1 MPRFFVV
8 IVLMSVGGLYILGN
22 AAYLM
27 FVESEYWTQV
37 SRKLV
42 KENVPIPA
50 KRGNILSADGQIMAS
65 SLPEYKIYMDY
76 VASDKNPETAKEL
89 QAWRDSVLMADLDSI
104 SRGLSKIFP
113 DKTAGYFKKR
123 LKKGKKLRRRN
134 WQIYGRR
141 ISYIQYKE
149 CKKLPLF
156 RESPFKGG
164 FYAEEFNQRKKPYGS
179 LAARTL
185 GALYASKD
193 SARYGLELSYDS
205 ILRGKEGVSHRA
217 KVRNKWLSLVD
228 APPVDGNDIETTI
241 DVSMQDA
248 LVTWLQSIPQ
258 VRKVNYSEMTANTLS
273 GLNLLIAYVSMG
285 IIVILLAVSIFLISN
300 TVAIG
305 ISVRSEEINIMKY
318 IGATDFF
325 VRAPFVL
332 EGMLIGLIGA
342 AVPLGLIYSLYNYAL
357 NYIVERFLVLSGFLN
372 FLSVDEVFHFLI
384 PVSLGVGV
392 GIGFL
397 GSISTVRKHLHV

>member
-1 MPRFFVV
+1 MKISTLLYTIKQGFANIFRNKWYSLASIATISACLFLFGLFYS
-8 IVLMSVGGLYILGN
+8 IVAN
-22 AAYLM
+22 
-27 FVESEYWTQV
+27 FQ
-37 SRKLV
+37 
-42 KENVPIPA
+42 
-50 KRGNILSADGQIMAS
+50 NILKTAEEGVSVTVFFHSEWDGCESHIDGQIPSEQRIEEIGQEIAKRAEVS
-65 SLPEYKIYMDY
+65 DVQFKSADEAWATFGPDY
-76 VASDKNPETAKEL
+76 FGED
-89 QAWRDSVLMADLDSI
+89 
-104 SRGLSKIFP
+104 
-113 DKTAGYFKKR
+113 
-123 LKKGKKLRRRN
+123 
-134 WQIYGRR
+134 
-141 ISYIQYKE
+141 
-149 CKKLPLF
+149 
-156 RESPFKGG
+156 
-164 FYAEEFNQRKKPYGS
+164 YAEGFPENP
-179 LAARTL
+179 LA
-185 GALYASKD
+185 GED
-193 SARYGLELSYDS
+193 SYEIFLS
-205 ILRGKEGVSHRA
+205 
-217 KVRNKWLSLVD
+217 
-228 APPVDGNDIETTI
+228 

-248 LVTWLQSIPQ
+248 LVTWLQSIPE

-300 TVAIG
+300 TVTIG

-357 NYIVERFLVLSGFLN
+357 NYMVNRFMVLSGFLN
-372 FLSVDEVFHFLI
+372 FLSVDEVFHFLV

>member
-1 MPRFFVV
+1 MKISTLLYTIKQGFVNIFRNKWYSLASIATISACLFLFGLFYS
-8 IVLMSVGGLYILGN
+8 IVAN
-22 AAYLM
+22 
-27 FVESEYWTQV
+27 FQ
-37 SRKLV
+37 
-42 KENVPIPA
+42 
-50 KRGNILSADGQIMAS
+50 NIL
-65 SLPEYKIYMDY
+65 
-76 VASDKNPETAKEL
+76 
-89 QAWRDSVLMADLDSI
+89 
-104 SRGLSKIFP
+104 
-113 DKTAGYFKKR
+113 KTA
-123 LKKGKKLRRRN
+123 
-134 WQIYGRR
+134 
-141 ISYIQYKE
+141 E
-149 CKKLPLF
+149 
-156 RESPFKGG
+156 
-164 FYAEEFNQRKKPYGS
+164 
-179 LAARTL
+179 
-185 GALYASKD
+185 
-193 SARYGLELSYDS
+193 
-205 ILRGKEGVSHRA
+205 EGVSVTVFFHSEWDGCESHTEGQIPSEQQTEEIGQEIAKRA
-217 KVRNKWLSLVD
+217 EVSDVQFKSADEAWATFGPDYFGEDYAEGFPENPLAGEDSYEIFLS
-228 APPVDGNDIETTI
+228 

-357 NYIVERFLVLSGFLN
+357 NYIVERFLILSGFLN

>member
-1 MPRFFVV
+1 MMKISTLLYTIKQGFVNIFRNKWYSLASIATISACLFLFGLFYS
-8 IVLMSVGGLYILGN
+8 IVAN
-22 AAYLM
+22 
-27 FVESEYWTQV
+27 FQ
-37 SRKLV
+37 
-42 KENVPIPA
+42 
-50 KRGNILSADGQIMAS
+50 NIL
-65 SLPEYKIYMDY
+65 
-76 VASDKNPETAKEL
+76 
-89 QAWRDSVLMADLDSI
+89 
-104 SRGLSKIFP
+104 
-113 DKTAGYFKKR
+113 KTA
-123 LKKGKKLRRRN
+123 
-134 WQIYGRR
+134 
-141 ISYIQYKE
+141 E
-149 CKKLPLF
+149 
-156 RESPFKGG
+156 
-164 FYAEEFNQRKKPYGS
+164 
-179 LAARTL
+179 
-185 GALYASKD
+185 
-193 SARYGLELSYDS
+193 
-205 ILRGKEGVSHRA
+205 EGVSVTVFFHSEWDGCESHIEGQIPSEQQIEEIGQEIAKRA
-217 KVRNKWLSLVD
+217 EVSDVQFKSADEAWATFGPDYFGEDYAEGFPENPLAGEDSYEIFLS
-228 APPVDGNDIETTI
+228 

-357 NYIVERFLVLSGFLN
+357 NYIMERFLVLSGFLN

>member
-1 MPRFFVV
+1 MMKISTLLYTIKQGFANIFRNKWYSLASIATISACLFLFGLFYS
-8 IVLMSVGGLYILGN
+8 IVAN
-22 AAYLM
+22 
-27 FVESEYWTQV
+27 FQ
-37 SRKLV
+37 
-42 KENVPIPA
+42 
-50 KRGNILSADGQIMAS
+50 NILKTAEEGVSVTVFFHSEWDGCESHTDGQIPS
-65 SLPEYKIYMDY
+65 EQKIEEIGQEIAKRAEVSDVQFKSADEAWATFGPDY
-76 VASDKNPETAKEL
+76 FGED
-89 QAWRDSVLMADLDSI
+89 
-104 SRGLSKIFP
+104 
-113 DKTAGYFKKR
+113 
-123 LKKGKKLRRRN
+123 
-134 WQIYGRR
+134 
-141 ISYIQYKE
+141 
-149 CKKLPLF
+149 
-156 RESPFKGG
+156 
-164 FYAEEFNQRKKPYGS
+164 YAEGFPENP
-179 LAARTL
+179 LA
-185 GALYASKD
+185 GED
-193 SARYGLELSYDS
+193 SYEIFLS
-205 ILRGKEGVSHRA
+205 
-217 KVRNKWLSLVD
+217 
-228 APPVDGNDIETTI
+228 

-248 LVTWLQSIPQ
+248 LVTWLQSIPE

-357 NYIVERFLVLSGFLN
+357 NYMVNRFMVLSGFLN
-372 FLSVDEVFHFLI
+372 FLSVDEVFHFLVPI
-384 PVSLGVGV
+384 SLGVGV

>member
-1 MPRFFVV
+1 MTKRRVGILMKISTLLYTIKQGFANIFRNKWYSLASIATISACLFLFGLFYS
-8 IVLMSVGGLYILGN
+8 IVAN
-22 AAYLM
+22 
-27 FVESEYWTQV
+27 FQ
-37 SRKLV
+37 
-42 KENVPIPA
+42 
-50 KRGNILSADGQIMAS
+50 NILKTAEEGVSVTVFFHSDMDNCESHADGQIPSEQRLEEIGQEIAKRAEVS
-65 SLPEYKIYMDY
+65 EVQFQSADDAWATFGPDY
-76 VASDKNPETAKEL
+76 FGED
-89 QAWRDSVLMADLDSI
+89 
-104 SRGLSKIFP
+104 
-113 DKTAGYFKKR
+113 
-123 LKKGKKLRRRN
+123 
-134 WQIYGRR
+134 
-141 ISYIQYKE
+141 
-149 CKKLPLF
+149 
-156 RESPFKGG
+156 
-164 FYAEEFNQRKKPYGS
+164 YAEGFPENP
-179 LAARTL
+179 LAGEDT
-185 GALYASKD
+185 Y
-193 SARYGLELSYDS
+193 EIFLS
-205 ILRGKEGVSHRA
+205 
-217 KVRNKWLSLVD
+217 
-228 APPVDGNDIETTI
+228 

-248 LVTWLQSIPQ
+248 LVTWLQSIPE

-357 NYIVERFLVLSGFLN
+357 NYVVNRFMVLSGFLN

>member
-1 MPRFFVV
+1 MKISTLLYTIKQGFANIFRNKWYSLASIATISACLFLFGLFYS
-8 IVLMSVGGLYILGN
+8 IVAN
-22 AAYLM
+22 
-27 FVESEYWTQV
+27 FQ
-37 SRKLV
+37 
-42 KENVPIPA
+42 
-50 KRGNILSADGQIMAS
+50 NILKTAEEGVSVTVFFHSEWDGCESHIDGQIPSEQRIEEIGQEIAKRAEVS
-65 SLPEYKIYMDY
+65 DVQFKSADEAWATFGPDY
-76 VASDKNPETAKEL
+76 FGED
-89 QAWRDSVLMADLDSI
+89 
-104 SRGLSKIFP
+104 
-113 DKTAGYFKKR
+113 
-123 LKKGKKLRRRN
+123 
-134 WQIYGRR
+134 
-141 ISYIQYKE
+141 
-149 CKKLPLF
+149 
-156 RESPFKGG
+156 
-164 FYAEEFNQRKKPYGS
+164 YAEGFPENP
-179 LAARTL
+179 LA
-185 GALYASKD
+185 GED
-193 SARYGLELSYDS
+193 SYEIFLS
-205 ILRGKEGVSHRA
+205 
-217 KVRNKWLSLVD
+217 
-228 APPVDGNDIETTI
+228 

-248 LVTWLQSIPQ
+248 LVTWLQSIPE

-342 AVPLGLIYSLYNYAL
+342 ALPLGLIYSLYNYTL
-357 NYIVERFLVLSGFLN
+357 NYMVNRFMVLSGFLN
-372 FLSVDEVFHFLI
+372 FLSVDEVFHFLV

>member
-1 MPRFFVV
+1 MKISTLLYTIKQGFVNIFRNKWYSLASIATISACLFLFGLFYS
-8 IVLMSVGGLYILGN
+8 IVAN
-22 AAYLM
+22 
-27 FVESEYWTQV
+27 FQ
-37 SRKLV
+37 
-42 KENVPIPA
+42 
-50 KRGNILSADGQIMAS
+50 NIL
-65 SLPEYKIYMDY
+65 
-76 VASDKNPETAKEL
+76 
-89 QAWRDSVLMADLDSI
+89 
-104 SRGLSKIFP
+104 
-113 DKTAGYFKKR
+113 KTA
-123 LKKGKKLRRRN
+123 
-134 WQIYGRR
+134 
-141 ISYIQYKE
+141 E
-149 CKKLPLF
+149 
-156 RESPFKGG
+156 
-164 FYAEEFNQRKKPYGS
+164 
-179 LAARTL
+179 
-185 GALYASKD
+185 
-193 SARYGLELSYDS
+193 
-205 ILRGKEGVSHRA
+205 EGVSVTVFFHSEWDGCESHIEGQIPSEQQIEEIGQEIAKRA
-217 KVRNKWLSLVD
+217 EVSDVQFKSADEAWATFGPDYFGEDYAEGFPENPLAGEDSYEIFLS
-228 APPVDGNDIETTI
+228 

-384 PVSLGVGV
+384 PVSLGVGM

>member
-1 MPRFFVV
+1 MKISTLLYTIKQGFANIFRNKWYSLASIATISACLFLFGLFYS
-8 IVLMSVGGLYILGN
+8 IVAN
-22 AAYLM
+22 
-27 FVESEYWTQV
+27 FQ
-37 SRKLV
+37 
-42 KENVPIPA
+42 
-50 KRGNILSADGQIMAS
+50 NILKTAEEGVSVTVFFHSEWDGCESHIDGQIS
-65 SLPEYKIYMDY
+65 SEQRIEEIGQEIAKRAEVSDVQFKSADEAWATFGPDY
-76 VASDKNPETAKEL
+76 FGED
-89 QAWRDSVLMADLDSI
+89 
-104 SRGLSKIFP
+104 
-113 DKTAGYFKKR
+113 
-123 LKKGKKLRRRN
+123 
-134 WQIYGRR
+134 
-141 ISYIQYKE
+141 
-149 CKKLPLF
+149 
-156 RESPFKGG
+156 
-164 FYAEEFNQRKKPYGS
+164 YAEGFPENP
-179 LAARTL
+179 LA
-185 GALYASKD
+185 GED
-193 SARYGLELSYDS
+193 SYEIFLS
-205 ILRGKEGVSHRA
+205 
-217 KVRNKWLSLVD
+217 
-228 APPVDGNDIETTI
+228 

-248 LVTWLQSIPQ
+248 LVTWLQSIPE

-357 NYIVERFLVLSGFLN
+357 NYMVNRFMVLSGFLN
-372 FLSVDEVFHFLI
+372 FLSVDEVFHFLV

>member
-1 MPRFFVV
+1 MKISTLLYTIKQGFANIFRNKWYSLASIATISACLFLFGLFYS
-8 IVLMSVGGLYILGN
+8 IVAN
-22 AAYLM
+22 
-27 FVESEYWTQV
+27 FQ
-37 SRKLV
+37 
-42 KENVPIPA
+42 
-50 KRGNILSADGQIMAS
+50 NILKTAEEGVSVTVFFHSEWDGCESHVDGQIPSEQRIEEIGQEIAKRAEVS
-65 SLPEYKIYMDY
+65 DVQFKSADEAWATFGPDY
-76 VASDKNPETAKEL
+76 FGED
-89 QAWRDSVLMADLDSI
+89 
-104 SRGLSKIFP
+104 
-113 DKTAGYFKKR
+113 
-123 LKKGKKLRRRN
+123 
-134 WQIYGRR
+134 
-141 ISYIQYKE
+141 
-149 CKKLPLF
+149 
-156 RESPFKGG
+156 
-164 FYAEEFNQRKKPYGS
+164 YAEGFPENP
-179 LAARTL
+179 LA
-185 GALYASKD
+185 GED
-193 SARYGLELSYDS
+193 SYEIFLS
-205 ILRGKEGVSHRA
+205 
-217 KVRNKWLSLVD
+217 
-228 APPVDGNDIETTI
+228 

-248 LVTWLQSIPQ
+248 LVIWLQSIPE

-342 AVPLGLIYSLYNYAL
+342 ALPLGLIYSLYNYAL
-357 NYIVERFLVLSGFLN
+357 NYMVNRFMVLSGFLN
-372 FLSVDEVFHFLI
+372 FLSVDEVFHFLV

>member
-1 MPRFFVV
+1 MMKISTLLYTIKQGFANIFRNKWYSLASIATISACLFLFGLFYS
-8 IVLMSVGGLYILGN
+8 IVAN
-22 AAYLM
+22 
-27 FVESEYWTQV
+27 FQ
-37 SRKLV
+37 
-42 KENVPIPA
+42 
-50 KRGNILSADGQIMAS
+50 NILKTAEEGVSVTVFFHSEWDGCESHVDGQIPSEQRIEEIGQEIAKRAEVS
-65 SLPEYKIYMDY
+65 DVQFKSADEAWATFGPDY
-76 VASDKNPETAKEL
+76 FGED
-89 QAWRDSVLMADLDSI
+89 
-104 SRGLSKIFP
+104 
-113 DKTAGYFKKR
+113 
-123 LKKGKKLRRRN
+123 
-134 WQIYGRR
+134 
-141 ISYIQYKE
+141 
-149 CKKLPLF
+149 
-156 RESPFKGG
+156 
-164 FYAEEFNQRKKPYGS
+164 YAEGFPENP
-179 LAARTL
+179 LA
-185 GALYASKD
+185 GED
-193 SARYGLELSYDS
+193 SYEIFLS
-205 ILRGKEGVSHRA
+205 
-217 KVRNKWLSLVD
+217 
-228 APPVDGNDIETTI
+228 

-248 LVTWLQSIPQ
+248 LVTWLQSIPE

-305 ISVRSEEINIMKY
+305 ISVRSVEINIMKY

-357 NYIVERFLVLSGFLN
+357 NYMVNRFMVLSGFLN
-372 FLSVDEVFHFLI
+372 FLSVDEVFHFLV

>member
-1 MPRFFVV
+1 MKISTLLYTIKQGFANIFRNKWYSLASIATISACLFLFGLFYA
-8 IVLMSVGGLYILGN
+8 IVAN
-22 AAYLM
+22 
-27 FVESEYWTQV
+27 FQ
-37 SRKLV
+37 
-42 KENVPIPA
+42 
-50 KRGNILSADGQIMAS
+50 NIL
-65 SLPEYKIYMDY
+65 
-76 VASDKNPETAKEL
+76 
-89 QAWRDSVLMADLDSI
+89 
-104 SRGLSKIFP
+104 
-113 DKTAGYFKKR
+113 KTA
-123 LKKGKKLRRRN
+123 
-134 WQIYGRR
+134 
-141 ISYIQYKE
+141 E
-149 CKKLPLF
+149 
-156 RESPFKGG
+156 
-164 FYAEEFNQRKKPYGS
+164 
-179 LAARTL
+179 
-185 GALYASKD
+185 
-193 SARYGLELSYDS
+193 
-205 ILRGKEGVSHRA
+205 EGVSVTVFFHSEMDNCESHTEGQIPSEQRIEEIGQEIAKRA
-217 KVRNKWLSLVD
+217 EVSDVQFKSADEAWATFGPDYFGEDYAEGFPENPLAGEDTYEIFLS
-228 APPVDGNDIETTI
+228 

-248 LVTWLQSIPQ
+248 LVTWLQSIPE

-357 NYIVERFLVLSGFLN
+357 NYVINRFMVLSGFLN
-372 FLSVDEVFHFLI
+372 FLSVQEIFHFLI

>member
-1 MPRFFVV
+1 MMKISTLLYTIKQGFANIFRNKWYSLASIATISACLFLFGLFYS
-8 IVLMSVGGLYILGN
+8 IVAN
-22 AAYLM
+22 
-27 FVESEYWTQV
+27 FQ
-37 SRKLV
+37 
-42 KENVPIPA
+42 
-50 KRGNILSADGQIMAS
+50 NILKTAEEGVSVTVFFHSEWDGCESHIDGQIPSEQRIEEIGQDIAKRAEVS
-65 SLPEYKIYMDY
+65 NVQFKSADEAWATFGPDY
-76 VASDKNPETAKEL
+76 FGED
-89 QAWRDSVLMADLDSI
+89 
-104 SRGLSKIFP
+104 
-113 DKTAGYFKKR
+113 
-123 LKKGKKLRRRN
+123 
-134 WQIYGRR
+134 
-141 ISYIQYKE
+141 
-149 CKKLPLF
+149 
-156 RESPFKGG
+156 
-164 FYAEEFNQRKKPYGS
+164 YAEGFPENP
-179 LAARTL
+179 LA
-185 GALYASKD
+185 GED
-193 SARYGLELSYDS
+193 SYEIFLS
-205 ILRGKEGVSHRA
+205 
-217 KVRNKWLSLVD
+217 
-228 APPVDGNDIETTI
+228 

-248 LVTWLQSIPQ
+248 LVTWLQSIPE

-357 NYIVERFLVLSGFLN
+357 NYMVNRFMVLSGFLN
-372 FLSVDEVFHFLI
+372 FLSVDEVFHFLV
-384 PVSLGVGV
+384 PVCLGVGV